1 MYANLKK
8 KYGQNFLI
16 DKNITNKIVN
26 LIDNNNLSILE
37 IGPGDGKLSE
47 KIIDKKPKRLD
58 LIEIDKDLFENL
70 NINFQKIKFVNIIN
84 QDILKSNIDLNYD
97 LIISNL
103 PYNISSKILEKII
116 RSKNIPKM
124 MILMFQKEF
133 AERLIA
139 KNLNS
144 INSLV
149 NCFFD
154 VKFKFSVSKN
164 CFRPVPKVESSI
176 LKFEKLKRNLIKK
189 NEIEK
194 FIEFKRY
201 IFSYKRKSLRKI
213 LKGYTIKDISK
224 LELRA
229 EKLNLNEFLEIF
241 KELDPKFI
249 NKLC

>member
-26 LIDNNNLSILE
+26 LIENNNLNILE

-47 KIIDKKPKRLD
+47 KLIDKKPKRLD
-58 LIEIDKDLFENL
+58 LIEIDKDLLENL
-70 NINFQKIKFVNIIN
+70 NKNFQKLKFVNIIN
-84 QDILKSNIDLNYD
+84 QDILKFNLDFNYD

-103 PYNISSKILEKII
+103 PYNLSSKILEKII
-116 RSKNIPKM
+116 LSKNIPKT

-133 AERLIA
+133 AARLIV

-154 VKFKFSVSKN
+154 VKFKFNVSKN
-164 CFRPVPKVESSI
+164 CFRPVPKVESCI
-176 LKFEKLKRNLIKK
+176 LKFEKLNRNLIKK
-189 NEIEK
+189 NKIEK

-213 LKGYTIKDISK
+213 LKGYTIKDASK
-224 LELRA
+224 LDLRA
-229 EKLNLNEFLEIF
+229 EKLSLKEFVEIF
-241 KELDPKFI
+241 KELNPKFI
-249 NKLC
+249 NKLS

>member
-1 MYANLKK
+1 MYAKLKK

-16 DKNITNKIVN
+16 DKNIANKIVGLIENTN
-26 LIDNNNLSILE
+26 LNILE
-37 IGPGDGKLSE
+37 IGPGDGKLSQ
-47 KIIDKKPKRLD
+47 KIIERKPRNLD
-58 LIEIDKDLFENL
+58 LIEIDKDLLENL
-70 NINFQKIKFVNIIN
+70 KMNFQNFKFVNIIS
-84 QDILKSNIDLNYD
+84 QDILKFNLDKSYD

-103 PYNISSKILEKII
+103 PYNLSSKILEKII
-116 RSKNIPKM
+116 LSKNIPQI

-133 AERLIA
+133 ALRLLD

-154 VKFKFSVSKN
+154 VKFKFNVSKN
-164 CFRPVPKVESSI
+164 CFRPVPKVESCI

-189 NEIEK
+189 NEIES

-213 LKGYTIKDISK
+213 LKGYDIKDISK
-224 LELRA
+224 LGLRA
-229 EKLNLNEFLEIF
+229 EKLSLKEFVEIF
-241 KELDPKFI
+241 KELNPKFI